1 MHRKGVHLPKANE
14 RKACISLVLP
24 FYDPTLS
31 MHLTKETDEQF
42 GRWGQRVAPFLA
54 RLDRPGEQA
63 IHSPRDGSSAGKQE
77 P

>member
-14 RKACISLVLP
+14 RKTCISLILP
-24 FYDPTLS
+24 FSDPALS

-54 RLDRPGEQA
+54 RPDQPGEQA